1 MENLLQMREL
11 TIILSVICVMFG
23 VNLILIIYNIIRTN
37 QMNKRYKDF
46 MSKLGKG
53 EDIGEM
59 LRTYIGDVLNV
70 TEESQNLKK
79 HYKELEKNMEK
90 CIQKVGMVRYNA
102 FNHTGSDL
110 CFALAL
116 LDFED
121 NGVVINGIYSRDN
134 TTNTFAKPIEHGVS
148 KYPLVKEEEEAL
160 DIAKQKGYRYFMEV
174 NH

>member
-1 MENLLQMREL
+1 MGNLLPMEAVP
-11 TIILSVICVMFG
+11 TVLSVVCVITF
-23 VNLILIIYNIIRTN
+23 VNFILLLANWVKASRLQKHYEEFIK
-37 QMNKRYKDF
+37 Q
-46 MSKLGKG
+46 LGKG
-53 EDIGEM
+53 DNIAEM
-59 LRTYIGDVLNV
+59 LRSYIQDVLNV
-70 TEESQNLKK
+70 TEESQSLKK
-79 HYKELEKNMEK
+79 YCKELEKNMEK

-102 FNHTGSDL
+102 FQHTGSDL

-160 DIAKQKGYRYFMEV
+160 EIAKQKGYRYFMDV
-174 NH
+174 KK